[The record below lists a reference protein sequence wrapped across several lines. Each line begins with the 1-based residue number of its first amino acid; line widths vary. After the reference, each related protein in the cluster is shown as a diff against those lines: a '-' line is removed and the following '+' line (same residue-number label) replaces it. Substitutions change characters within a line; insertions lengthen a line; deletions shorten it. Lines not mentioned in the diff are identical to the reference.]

1 MPVELEPVAPIT
13 HKPCS
18 AYNGEKNMNKLCRQV
33 SIESPSVAGRE
44 WVFSFDV
51 PVPDVPAHGARIRVM
66 CAGACYHPRRS
77 PSLSSL
83 TSVSSASSLATDV
96 SLEGDFPT
104 SLPHHGVRDAALFP
118 GYEVAGVI
126 ESLGADVP
134 QDCGYTVGDRVILYP
149 YEGIPNGYVEY
160 LVVPDLKYL
169 IKIPDNVSLSVAAML
184 PAGALLAMNT
194 AFAAHEHVQALLKQR
209 GENSVCKILIV
220 GTGGLALW
228 ALRIAAYHFSNM
240 KDRVTI
246 TIASL
251 KDDGLLMAQEFKR
264 ILSPYRV
271 NVVQWNE
278 NLYEKQLIERTMDA
292 CQGKVDVVIDF
303 GTTSR
308 SLHRSMQCL
317 SKGGVVFVIKEV
329 ADRLLPKFSR
339 RAEEWQQSIKPV
351 EPGTLEQLREL
362 VQLVASGEIEPP
374 PHTVYP
380 AEEALDVV
388 RKLCHSE
395 IQGRAIL
402 RFYPAD

>member
-1 MPVELEPVAPIT
+1 MPVELESVTPIT
-13 HKPCS
+13 HKPFSPC
-18 AYNGEKNMNKLCRQV
+18 NGEKKMNKLCRQV
-33 SIESPSVAGRE
+33 SIDSPSVTGRE

-83 TSVSSASSLATDV
+83 TSVSSGSSLATDV
-96 SLEGDFPT
+96 SLEGDFPA

-126 ESLGADVP
+126 ESLGANVP
-134 QDCGYTVGDRVILYP
+134 EDCGYTVGDRVILYP

-160 LVVPDLKYL
+160 LVVHDLKYL

-194 AFAAHEHVQALLKQR
+194 VFAAHEHVQAVLKQR
-209 GENSVCKILIV
+209 GEKSVCKILIV

-251 KDDGLLMAQEFKR
+251 KDDGLTMAQEFQ
-264 ILSPYRV
+264 RV
-271 NVVQWNE
+271 NVVQWSE
-278 NLYEKQLIERTMDA
+278 DLYEKQLIERTMDA
-292 CQGKVDVVIDF
+292 CQGHVDVVIDF

-339 RAEEWQQSIKPV
+339 RAEEWQQSIKSV
-351 EPGTLEQLREL
+351 EAGTLEQLREL
-362 VQLVASGEIEPP
+362 VELVASGEIEPP

-380 AEEALDVV
+380 AEEVLDVV

>member
-1 MPVELEPVAPIT
+1 
-13 HKPCS
+13 
-18 AYNGEKNMNKLCRQV
+18 MNKLCRQL
-33 SIESPSVAGRE
+33 SIESPSVTGSRE
-44 WVFSFDV
+44 CVFSFDV

-77 PSLSSL
+77 PSLNSL
-83 TSVSSASSLATDV
+83 TSVSSASSLVTDM
-96 SLEGDFPT
+96 SLESDYPV

-126 ESLGADVP
+126 ESFGTEVSE
-134 QDCGYTVGDRVILYP
+134 DCELAVGDRVILYP
-149 YEGIPNGYVEY
+149 YDGIPNGYVEY
-160 LVVPDLKYL
+160 LVVHDLKYL
-169 IKIPDNVSLSVAAML
+169 IKIPDSMSLSVAAML

-194 AFAAHEHVQALLKQR
+194 VFAAHEHVQALLKER
-209 GENSVCKILIV
+209 GEKSVCKILIV

-228 ALRIAAYHFSNM
+228 ALRIASYHFSNM
-240 KDRVTI
+240 RDRVT
-246 TIASL
+246 TTVASL
-251 KDDGLLMAQEFKR
+251 KDDGLQIAQEFQR
-264 ILSPYRV
+264 RHVGYRV
-271 NVVQWNE
+271 NVVQWSE
-278 NLYEKQLIERTMDA
+278 DLYEKQLIERTMDA
-292 CQGKVDVVIDF
+292 CQGQVDVVIDF

-308 SLHRSMQCL
+308 NLHRSMQCL

-339 RAEEWQQSIKPV
+339 RAEEKQQSIKPV

-362 VQLVASGEIEPP
+362 VQLVGSGEIEPP

-388 RKLCHSE
+388 HKLCHSE

>member
-1 MPVELEPVAPIT
+1 MVSL
-13 HKPCS
+13 CR
-18 AYNGEKNMNKLCRQV
+18 EKKMNKLCRQV
-33 SIESPSVAGRE
+33 SIDSPSVTGRE

-83 TSVSSASSLATDV
+83 TSVSSGSSLATDV
-96 SLEGDFPT
+96 SLEGDFPA

-126 ESLGADVP
+126 ESLGANVP
-134 QDCGYTVGDRVILYP
+134 EDCGYTVGDRVILYP

-160 LVVPDLKYL
+160 LVVHDLKYL

-194 AFAAHEHVQALLKQR
+194 VFAAHEHVQAVLKQR
-209 GENSVCKILIV
+209 GEKSVCKILIV

-251 KDDGLLMAQEFKR
+251 KDDGLTMAQEFQR
-264 ILSPYRV
+264 
-271 NVVQWNE
+271 
-278 NLYEKQLIERTMDA
+278 
-292 CQGKVDVVIDF
+292 
-303 GTTSR
+303 
-308 SLHRSMQCL
+308 
-317 SKGGVVFVIKEV
+317 
-329 ADRLLPKFSR
+329 
-339 RAEEWQQSIKPV
+339 
-351 EPGTLEQLREL
+351 
-362 VQLVASGEIEPP
+362 
-374 PHTVYP
+374 
-380 AEEALDVV
+380 
-388 RKLCHSE
+388 
-395 IQGRAIL
+395 
-402 RFYPAD
+402 

>member
-1 MPVELEPVAPIT
+1 
-13 HKPCS
+13 
-18 AYNGEKNMNKLCRQV
+18 MNKLCRQV
-33 SIESPSVAGRE
+33 SIESPSVTGRDC
-44 WVFSFDV
+44 VFSFDV
-51 PVPDVPAHGARIRVM
+51 PVPEVPEHGARIRVM

-77 PSLSSL
+77 PSLTSL
-83 TSVSSASSLATDV
+83 TSVESAGSSLAADMSVESDYPV
-96 SLEGDFPT
+96 SI
-104 SLPHHGVRDAALFP
+104 PHHGVRDAALFP

-126 ESLGADVP
+126 ESFGTEVP
-134 QDCGYTVGDRVILYP
+134 EDRELAVGDRVILYP
-149 YEGIPNGYVEY
+149 YDGIPNGYVEY
-160 LVVPDLKYL
+160 LVVHDLKYL
-169 IKIPDNVSLSVAAML
+169 IKLPDSMSLSVGAML

-194 AFAAHEHVQALLKQR
+194 VFAAHEHVQALLKER
-209 GENSVCKILIV
+209 GENSVCKILVV

-228 ALRIAAYHFSNM
+228 ALRIASYHFSNM
-240 KDRVTI
+240 RDRVTT
-246 TIASL
+246 TIATL
-251 KDDGLLMAQEFKR
+251 KDDGLQIAQEFQ
-264 ILSPYRV
+264 RV

-278 NLYEKQLIERTMDA
+278 DLYEKQLIERTMDA
-292 CQGKVDVVIDF
+292 CGGQVDVVIDF

-308 SLHRSMQCL
+308 NLHRSMQCL

-339 RAEEWQQSIKPV
+339 RAEERQQSIKPV

-362 VQLVASGEIEPP
+362 VQLVASGDIEPP

-388 RKLCHSE
+388 QKLCHSE

>member
-1 MPVELEPVAPIT
+1 MPVELESVAPIT
-13 HKPCS
+13 HKPFSPC
-18 AYNGEKNMNKLCRQV
+18 NGEKKMNKLCRQV
-33 SIESPSVAGRE
+33 SIDSPSVTGRE

-51 PVPDVPAHGARIRVM
+51 PVPDVPANGARIRVM

-83 TSVSSASSLATDV
+83 TSVSSGSSLATDV
-96 SLEGDFPT
+96 SLEGDFPA

-126 ESLGADVP
+126 ESLGANVP
-134 QDCGYTVGDRVILYP
+134 EDCGYTVGDRVILYP

-160 LVVPDLKYL
+160 LVVHDLKYL

-194 AFAAHEHVQALLKQR
+194 VFAAHEHVQAVLKQR
-209 GENSVCKILIV
+209 GEKSVCKILIV

-251 KDDGLLMAQEFKR
+251 KDDGLTMAQEFQ
-264 ILSPYRV
+264 RV
-271 NVVQWNE
+271 NVVQWSE
-278 NLYEKQLIERTMDA
+278 DLYEKQLIERTMDA
-292 CQGKVDVVIDF
+292 CQGHVDVVIDF

-339 RAEEWQQSIKPV
+339 RAEEWQQSIKSV
-351 EPGTLEQLREL
+351 EAGTLEQLREL
-362 VQLVASGEIEPP
+362 VELVASGEIEPP

-380 AEEALDVV
+380 AEEVLDVV